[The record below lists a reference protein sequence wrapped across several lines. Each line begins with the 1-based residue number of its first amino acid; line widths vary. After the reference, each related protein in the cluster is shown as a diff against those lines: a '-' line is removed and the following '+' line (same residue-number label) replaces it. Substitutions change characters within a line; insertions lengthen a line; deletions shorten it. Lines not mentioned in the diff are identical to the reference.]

1 MDTKALRQKI
11 LDLAIRGKLVPQD
24 PSDEPA
30 SVLLEKIREEKAR
43 MVKDGKLKKKDI
55 KNDSII
61 YVGEDN
67 LHYEKFQDGT
77 VKCIENEIP
86 FELPEGWAWSRL
98 HPLTIKIGAGSTPA
112 GGAAV
117 YSNSGIKFIRS
128 QNVYDN
134 GLVLNDV
141 AYISEEINQKKS
153 GSIVKPQDILLNIT
167 GGSIGRCA
175 LVPDDFDI
183 ANVNQ
188 HVLIIRL
195 VEVSLRQYIHSVII
209 SPYIQEQILSKQV
222 GSGRG
227 GLSAETTSSFLIPIP
242 PIQEQYAIQDKLQ
255 QCISCVS
262 EIAIEKTNIINLVSK
277 AKDKILDLAIRGQ
290 LVPQDP
296 NDEPASVL
304 LDHIR
309 AEKDELVKQGKIKR
323 DKKESIIFKGEDNS
337 YYLQSG
343 ELIESLRDWG
353 FEELPDTWS
362 ICCLGEL
369 CDYGNCINVDTS
381 NIDDSAWMLD
391 LEDIEKDTGIV
402 LQKIRKAE
410 RNAAS
415 TKHLFHKGQVLYS
428 KLRPYLNK
436 VVLADEDGYCT
447 SEILPL
453 EFERNILPQYAR
465 YYLMSPAF
473 LGYANKCSYGVK
485 MPRLGTADGKKAV
498 MSIPPLNEQVR
509 IVATIEQSFAQ
520 LNSIVNNLS

>member
-1 MDTKALRQKI
+1 M
-11 LDLAIRGKLVPQD
+11 
-24 PSDEPA
+24 
-30 SVLLEKIREEKAR
+30 
-43 MVKDGKLKKKDI
+43 
-55 KNDSII
+55 
-61 YVGEDN
+61 
-67 LHYEKFQDGT
+67 
-77 VKCIENEIP
+77 KCIENEIP
-86 FELPEGWAWSRL
+86 FELPKGWAWSRL
-98 HPLTIKIGAGSTPA
+98 HPLTIKIGAGSTPT

-195 VEVSLRQYIHSVII
+195 VELNLRQYIHSVII

-255 QCISCVS
+255 QCVSSVS
-262 EIAIEKTNIINLVSK
+262 EIAVEKTNIISFILK

-290 LVPQDP
+290 FVPQDP

-304 LDHIR
+304 LDRIR
-309 AEKDELVKQGKIKR
+309 AEKEELVKQGKIKR

-337 YYLQSG
+337 YY
-343 ELIESLRDWG
+343 
-353 FEELPDTWS
+353 
-362 ICCLGEL
+362 
-369 CDYGNCINVDTS
+369 
-381 NIDDSAWMLD
+381 
-391 LEDIEKDTGIV
+391 EK
-402 LQKIRKAE
+402 
-410 RNAAS
+410 
-415 TKHLFHKGQVLYS
+415 
-428 KLRPYLNK
+428 
-436 VVLADEDGYCT
+436 
-447 SEILPL
+447 
-453 EFERNILPQYAR
+453 
-465 YYLMSPAF
+465 M
-473 LGYANKCSYGVK
+473 
-485 MPRLGTADGKKAV
+485 ADGKLHCLDDQLSFELPEGWEWCNLSMIGTTNIGLTYRPTDITANGIMVLRSCNIVNDQIDLNDLVRVETTIRENQFAQENDILICARNGSRALVGKCALIPSLGEPASFGAFMAIYRTEYFSYIV
-498 MSIPPLNEQVR
+498 HYLRSTFFRSVFNDGNSTTINQLTQDMLKRAIVPFPPLAEQHR
-509 IVATIEQSFAQ
+509 IVAAIEAALYE
-520 LNSIVNNLS
+520 LNRIEKSLS